1 MLAGRFAIVRF
12 LFAACCA
19 DFTFRFA
26 AWICFRVAIS
36 SPPHRWS
43 TRTLSK
49 HSPAAALVVAL
60 VGLALAAPASAGP
73 RDEKEQLTNAGQ
85 ALARRAVLHR
95 SDLSRGWRPVSVPA
109 RSNRC
114 RSYNPDL
121 SQFTLIGKA
130 HSAFLLPSGAA
141 IGSSV
146 GVYVTAGQA
155 ADAFAAQARRGL
167 LTCMSA
173 GIVKQFARS
182 GIKAVVVAKRMSRG
196 PRLGAQTASF
206 RVVLML
212 SVGGGTAPYDVDLV
226 TFQKRRAIAALSFQA
241 LGGPV
246 PKQLSVARRVASRL

>member
-1 MLAGRFAIVRF
+1 MARLSRLVLA
-12 LFAACCA
+12 
-19 DFTFRFA
+19 
-26 AWICFRVAIS
+26 
-36 SPPHRWS
+36 
-43 TRTLSK
+43 
-49 HSPAAALVVAL
+49 VVL
-60 VGLALAAPASAGP
+60 GLGLAAPASAGP
-73 RDEKEQLTNAGQ
+73 RDEKERLTKAGQ

-95 SDLSRGWRPVSVPA
+95 GDLSRGWKPVSVPA

-121 SQFTLIGKA
+121 SRFTLTGKA
-130 HSAFLLPSGAA
+130 HSAFVLQSGVA

-146 GVYVTAGQA
+146 GIYLTAGQA
-155 ADAFAAQARRGL
+155 AAAFAAEARPGL

-173 GIVKQFARS
+173 AIVKQFARA

-196 PRLGAQTASF
+196 PRLGARSASF

-226 TFQKRRAIAALSFQA
+226 TFQKHRALAALSFQA

-246 PKQLSVARRVASRL
+246 PKQLVLARRVASRL